1 MKKSIRKILSLILVL
16 TLTAAAILSL
26 NSCGKKKIEQDDG
39 VVKTITVTVIDDK
52 GESSVFTIT
61 TTKAT
66 LRGALEQENMIEGD
80 EDQYG
85 LYVKY
90 VNGIRADYDK
100 DKAYWAFSKDGV
112 DLMTG
117 VDSTEISDGD
127 KYEITYTKG

>member
-1 MKKSIRKILSLILVL
+1 MNKLIRPLSLILVL
-16 TLTAAAILSL
+16 VLSAAAIMGLS
-26 NSCGKKKIEQDDG
+26 SCGKKQIKDDG
-39 VVKTITVTVIDDK
+39 IKKTITVTVIDDK
-52 GESSVFTIT
+52 GESEVFTIT
-61 TTKAT
+61 TTKST

-117 VDSTEISDGD
+117 VDSTEIADGD
-127 KYEITYTKG
+127 KFEITYTKG

>member
-1 MKKSIRKILSLILVL
+1 MNKLIRSLSLILVL
-16 TLTAAAILSL
+16 VLSAAAIMGLS
-26 NSCGKKKIEQDDG
+26 SCGKKQIKDDG
-39 VVKTITVTVIDDK
+39 IKKTITVTVIDDK
-52 GESSVFTIT
+52 GESEVFTIT
-61 TTKAT
+61 TTKST
-66 LRGALEQENMIEGD
+66 LRGALEQEDMIEGD

-117 VDSTEISDGD
+117 VDSTEIADGD
-127 KYEITYTKG
+127 KFEITYTKG